1 LASKPDLLR
10 LIAEI
15 VGAAPKL
22 ADVMT
27 RRPRV
32 IDALSDPAFF
42 ASLPGEAELSHR
54 LQVFLAEGDDYE
66 EQLDRARIF
75 TQEQMFLIG

>member
-1 LASKPDLLR
+1 
-10 LIAEI
+10 
-15 VGAAPKL
+15 
-22 ADVMT
+22 
-27 RRPRV
+27 RPRV

-75 TQEQMFLIG
+75 TQEQMFLIGVRVMTGTLSPTLAGRAYARLAGVLLA